1 MTPRAAP
8 VNLCTP
14 RSEPGGADMAFKSIL
29 DRQFKY
35 HNAVSTDIRKT
46 FERIRREQQLER
58 GHRDEKQPSGKLV
71 KMASVR

>member
-1 MTPRAAP
+1 
-8 VNLCTP
+8 
-14 RSEPGGADMAFKSIL
+14 MAFKSIL

-58 GHRDEKQPSGKLV
+58 EHRDQKQPSGKLV